1 MHLRVLLFAGL
12 RERLR
17 RDALDL
23 ELHAG
28 ARAADVLA
36 ALAAASPDL
45 SGSLVV
51 CRVAVNHEFVA
62 ADHPVAEG
70 DEVAIIP
77 PVSGGHDGDAPPD
90 GAPLPAVVLS
100 DAPLS
105 LERTVAAV
113 AHPGAGGLT
122 VFIGNV
128 RAHSRGHAIDH
139 LEYEA
144 YGPMALRTMQAI
156 AAAIEAETPGAR
168 VAIHHR
174 LGLLKIGETAV
185 VIAASAAHRAE
196 AFAAC
201 RAAIERLKMD
211 VPIWKREVSVDGA
224 QWLGQGP

>member
-17 RDALDL
+17 RDDIDL
-23 ELHAG
+23 ELPAG

-36 ALAAASPDL
+36 ALAAVSPGL
-45 SGSLVV
+45 SGSLSV

-77 PVSGGHDGDAPPD
+77 PVSGGHDGEPPS
-90 GAPLPAVVLS
+90 PRVLLS
-100 DAPLS
+100 AAPLS

-113 AHPGAGGLT
+113 AHAGAGGDD

-128 RAHSRGHAIDH
+128 RAHSRGRTIDH

-185 VIAASAAHRAE
+185 IIAASAAHRAE

-201 RAAIERLKMD
+201 RAAIERLKED
-211 VPIWKREVSVDGA
+211 VPIWKREVAVDGA
-224 QWLGQGP
+224 VWIGQGP

>member
-17 RDALDL
+17 RDDIDL
-23 ELHAG
+23 ELPAG

-36 ALAAASPDL
+36 ALAAVSPGL
-45 SGSLVV
+45 SGSLSV

-77 PVSGGHDGDAPPD
+77 PVSGGHDGEPPS
-90 GAPLPAVVLS
+90 PRVLLS

-113 AHPGAGGLT
+113 AHAGAGGID

-128 RAHSRGHAIDH
+128 RAHSRGRTIDH

-185 VIAASAAHRAE
+185 IIAASAAHRAE

-201 RAAIERLKMD
+201 RAAIERLKED
-211 VPIWKREVSVDGA
+211 VPIWKREVAVDGA
-224 QWLGQGP
+224 VWIGQGP